1 MPSAGSCPL
10 REDGRMRL
18 ADVVAA
24 STAAAATRSRKA
36 KVAALAE
43 VLAAAD
49 AEDLPVAAHVLT
61 GQPRQ
66 GKVDVGYRTLGALEV
81 PAADAPTLT
90 LADLDAA
97 VDRLA
102 AMGGAGVQAQRR
114 TELAALLGAA
124 TPDEQAFLRG
134 LLLGELRQGALEGLV
149 VQAVAAAFAVAEADV
164 RRAQMLRADIG
175 AVAVAAAAGGS
186 GALRAFRLVLFQPVQ
201 PMLATTATSAAG
213 VVEELGTCAVEAK
226 LDGARIQVH
235 RDGDRVAVYSR
246 SLRDISA
253 EVPEVVRVALDLPAD
268 RVILDGEVLAV
279 DADGRPA
286 AFQDTM
292 SGLAGGS
299 PFFFDCL
306 LQVDDAPL
314 IDRPLRER
322 ITALEAAVPAEQRV
336 DRWVVQDADA
346 GEQAYTDVLADGHEG
361 VVVKDLDSVYE
372 AGRRGAAWRKVKPVR
387 TLDLVVLAAEWGSG
401 RRRGWLSNLHLGA
414 RDDDR
419 AAEFVMLGKTFK
431 GLTDEVL
438 AWQTTELLRRETHRS
453 GHVVHVRPE
462 LVVEIA
468 LDGVVRSPRYPG
480 GVALRFA
487 RVVRYR
493 PTCGPT
499 PSPRI
504 GSRSTR
510 RSPARAPSSG

>member
-102 AMGGAGVQAQRR
+102 AMGGAVVQAQRR

-253 EVPEVVRVALDLPAD
+253 EVPEVVRVALDLPAE
-268 RVILDGEVLAV
+268 RVILDGEVLGV
-279 DADGRPA
+279 DEQGRPVP
-286 AFQDTM
+286 FHETM
-292 SGLAGGS
+292 SGLPGGR

-306 LQVDDAPL
+306 LHGEEDL
-314 IDRPLRER
+314 LDRPLHGRR
-322 ITALEAAVPAEQRV
+322 AALERVVPAEARV
-336 DRWVVQDADA
+336 RHRVVDDPDA
-346 GEQAYTDVLADGHEG
+346 GEATYVEVLADGHEG
-361 VVVKDLDSVYE
+361 VVVKDLDAAYE

-401 RRRGWLSNLHLGA
+401 RRRGWLSNLWLGA
-414 RDDDR
+414 RNPDAGDGADR
-419 AAEFVMLGKTFK
+419 FVMLGKTFK
-431 GLTDEVL
+431 GLTDEL
-438 AWQTTELLRRETHRS
+438 LTWQTAALLEREEGRD

-480 GVALRFA
+480 GVSLRFA

-493 PTCGPT
+493 DDKGPQDADELAT
-499 PSPRI
+499 V
-504 GSRSTR
+504 
-510 RSPARAPSSG
+510 RAMLPGAVRP

>member
-1 MPSAGSCPL
+1 MQ
-10 REDGRMRL
+10 L
-18 ADVVAA
+18 ASLVET
-24 STAAAATRSRKA
+24 STAVRATRARSA
-36 KVAALAE
+36 KVARLAE
-43 VLAAAD
+43 CLLAAETNELAI
-49 AEDLPVAAHVLT
+49 AVSFLS
-61 GQPRQ
+61 GRPRQ
-66 GKVDVGYRTLGALEV
+66 GKVDVGWRTLRDVDVPPRTAARLGLREVDAAIAELAGLERPGSQARRRSTLTALL
-81 PAADAPTLT
+81 ADAT
-90 LADLDAA
+90 
-97 VDRLA
+97 
-102 AMGGAGVQAQRR
+102 
-114 TELAALLGAA
+114 TE
-124 TPDEQAFLRG
+124 EQDFLRG
-134 LLLGELRQGALEGLV
+134 LLLGELRQGALQGIV
-149 VQAVAAAFAVAEADV
+149 VQAVASAHDVPEREV
-164 RRAQMLRADIG
+164 RRALMLRADLG
-175 AVAVAAAAGGS
+175 MVAVAAARGG
-186 GALRAFRLVLFQPVQ
+186 VE
-201 PMLATTATSAAG
+201 
-213 VVEELGTCAVEAK
+213 VVTELGECVVEAK

-235 RDGDRVAVYSR
+235 RDGDDIRVFSR
-246 SLRDISA
+246 SLREITA
-253 EVPEVVRVALDLPAD
+253 EVPHVTATARRLPAD

-279 DADGRPA
+279 TADGRPA

-306 LQVDDAPL
+306 QVDDAPL

-322 ITALEAAVPAEQRV
+322 ITALEAAIPAEQRV

-493 PTCGPT
+493 PDKH
-499 PSPRI
+499 
-504 GSRSTR
+504 
-510 RSPARAPSSG
+510 PADADTVHAVRALLPGR